1 MVEEK
6 EIVSCPPEQDLNEMM
21 RVRREKMDAFS
32 LHRGLLRLGIVSK
45 SRTTQRI

>member
-21 RVRREKMDAFS
+21 RVDVKKWTHFAP
-32 LHRGLLRLGIVSK
+32 
-45 SRTTQRI
+45 